1 MINYELKCKD
11 IGFNNCGYI
20 ASGNSESEL
29 RRKLLFHTILSHEK
43 DFEKMDEI
51 ERAKL
56 NDLIT
61 KILEEQSSQ
70 QFYGIK

>member
-11 IGFNNCGYI
+11 IGFNACNFI

-43 DFEKMDEI
+43 DFEKMDEM

-61 KILEEQSSQ
+61 KILDNQYCQ
-70 QFYGIK
+70 QYYRH